1 MPDREARP
9 NELLA
14 ESGKFRTVV
23 GPTNETLRERAQ
35 FEASTQRV
43 NVPEELSGLSPEAVR
58 NALHELRV
66 HQIEL
71 ELQNDELRRT
81 QVELEE
87 SRARYFELY
96 DLAPVGYLTIGEKG
110 LIEGANLTASTL
122 LGVARSSLVK
132 QPWTRFIFSEDQEV
146 YFKHRTRLYA
156 SGAPHGCELRLVK
169 SGQPFWVRLE
179 ASVARSDDETRV
191 VRTVLSDIT
200 ESKQAQR
207 ALQASAA
214 RHRML
219 FEGSA
224 DALMT
229 LAPPAWRFSSGNAAA
244 LALFGVRSEVD
255 FTSRTPW
262 DYSPDLQP
270 DGRRSDEKAAAM
282 LGLAM
287 DNRAHSFE
295 WTYLRG
301 CEEFRASVTLTR
313 LDLAGSPLLQAT
325 VRDETR
331 AHKERTRVAQTERLA
346 SMGLLAASVGHEI
359 NNPLAYVLSNV
370 EDLAQTLPKLAN
382 VVERCRSGLWHAL
395 GQVAFEAT
403 LGEDAALLE
412 PAALRVTSEQALD
425 ALDGARRITLISKA
439 LSTFARPDAT
449 ETTNVELHDAI
460 ESAISMAFNEIR
472 FRAKLVKDFGSLPQ
486 VRASEGKLSQVFLN
500 LLVNAAHAIDE
511 GDVEGNCITVRTW
524 AEGKSVFA
532 EIQDTGRGIA
542 PAVMERV
549 FEPFFSTKDVG
560 AGAGLGL
567 SICKNIINGFGG
579 DIRVESALGKGAR
592 FVVRLPSAEGAAA
605 RGAQLEQPPALS
617 FLPGRVLVV
626 DDEALLRTLM
636 VRLLAGHEVVS
647 VSSGKEAQDV
657 LEHDQRFDLILC
669 DLMMPDQTGVDIYKW
684 LKQRNAR
691 LAERVVFTSGGA
703 FGEATTQYLAECGV
717 LKLAKPFDT
726 RLFKEVVSE
735 RIRSAK
741 SAPPPAPEKGERK

>member
-1 MPDREARP
+1 MPDREARSKG
-9 NELLA
+9 LSA
-14 ESGKFRTVV
+14 ESGKFRTAV
-23 GPTNETLRERAQ
+23 GPANETLRERAQ
-35 FEASTQRV
+35 LEASTRRP
-43 NVPEELSGLSPEAVR
+43 NVPEDLSGLSPDAAR

-81 QVELEE
+81 QIELEE

-110 LIEGANLTASTL
+110 LVEGANLTASTL
-122 LGVARSSLVK
+122 LGVARSALVK
-132 QPWTRFIFSEDQEV
+132 QPWTRFIFSEDQDV
-146 YFKHRTRLYA
+146 YLTHRANLYA
-156 SGAPHGCELRLVK
+156 SGAPRGCELRLVR
-169 SGQPFWVRLE
+169 SNGQPFWVRLE
-179 ASVARSDDETRV
+179 ASLARSDDETRV

-207 ALQASAA
+207 ALQASEA
-214 RHRML
+214 RYRLL

-244 LALFGVRSEVD
+244 LDLFGVRNEAD

-262 DYSPDLQP
+262 DYSPELQP

-282 LGLAM
+282 LALAL

-301 CEEFRASVTLTR
+301 YEEFRASVTLTR
-313 LDLAGSPLLQAT
+313 LDPAGAPLLQAT

-331 AHKERTRVAQTERLA
+331 AHKERTRMAQTERLA

-370 EDLAQTLPKLAN
+370 EDLAQSLPKLASA
-382 VVERCRSGLWHAL
+382 VERCRSGLRDAL
-395 GQVAFEAT
+395 SDAAFDAT

-412 PAALRVTSEQALD
+412 PASLRATSEQALD

-439 LSTFARPDAT
+439 LSTFARPDTSEA
-449 ETTNVELHDAI
+449 TNVELQDAI
-460 ESAISMAFNEIR
+460 ESALSMGINEIR
-472 FRAKLVKDFGSLPQ
+472 FRAKLVKDFASVPP
-486 VRASEGKLSQVFLN
+486 VHASEGKLSQVFLN

-532 EIQDTGRGIA
+532 EVQDTGRGIA
-542 PAVMERV
+542 PTVMERV

-592 FVVRLPSAEGAAA
+592 FVVRLPAAEGAAA
-605 RGAQLEQPPALS
+605 RGTRLESTPAPS

-626 DDEALLRTLM
+626 DDEALLRKLM

-647 VSSGKEAQDV
+647 VSSGKEAKDV

-741 SAPPPAPEKGERK
+741 SNPPPAAKGEGK